1 MSLFTTQ
8 IVTTSSSPSLVVQ
21 AKVMSNSK
29 PRRGRLLVG
38 PTTNEAGNTVTDGVG
53 QMATSG
59 MNTHVCFAGNS
70 RVAVT
75 NHMLRSDFHVTT
87 PKVIVT
93 I

>member
-1 MSLFTTQ
+1 MFTKQ
-8 IVTTSSSPSLVVQ
+8 IVTMHPIPSLVAQ
-21 AKVMSNSK
+21 AQVMTNSK

-38 PTTNEAGNTVTDGVG
+38 PPTNEAGNTVTDGVG

-75 NHMLRSDFHVTT
+75 NHLLRSDFQVTT